1 MIKKIPF
8 ESLYLADHGWLK
20 SRFHFSFAEY
30 SDPENISYGP
40 LRVMNDDIV
49 TPHNGFAMHPH
60 ENMEIIS
67 YVIRGELTHKDS
79 MGNEESLGRGAVQ
92 YMSAG
97 TGVMHSETNNGENEV
112 RLIQTWILPKEKGLT
127 PQYGSKTFAFGERHN
142 KWLHLVGPEWSDAA
156 VIIYQD
162 ANMYV
167 SEIDAGQALTFE
179 LQDNRQLY
187 VKVMEGKANI
197 NGIVFAPGDAA
208 KVEDELLHVEAA
220 SDLHILLVEMRK
232 E

>member
-1 MIKKIPF
+1 
-8 ESLYLADHGWLK
+8 
-20 SRFHFSFAEY
+20 
-30 SDPENISYGP
+30 
-40 LRVMNDDIV
+40 MNDDIV
-49 TPHNGFAMHPH
+49 AAHQGFGTHPH

-97 TGVMHSETNNGENEV
+97 RGVMHSETNNGENEV
-112 RLIQTWILPKEKGLT
+112 RLIQTWILPKEKDIA
-127 PQYGSKTFAFGERHN
+127 PQYGSKTFDACERHN
-142 KWLHLVGPEWSDAA
+142 QWLHLVGPKWSGAA
-156 VIIYQD
+156 VTIYQD

-167 SEIDAGQALTFE
+167 SEIDAGKTLMFE

-187 VKVMEGKANI
+187 VKVMEGDANI
-197 NGIVFAPGDAA
+197 NGILFAPGDAA
-208 KVEDELLHVEAA
+208 KVEDEALNVEATG
-220 SDLHILLVEMRK
+220 DLHILLVEMYK